1 MLATSLISIFAFALL
16 MGLMALGVMVQGKR
30 LAGSCGGDPDS
41 AHCGCSPEKKAA
53 CRAKHADEDGDDQ
66 EEDIFSGPA
75 LTEETL
81 ARPGEER
88 LIQLRTGRQ

>member
-1 MLATSLISIFAFALL
+1 MLATAIISICAFALL

-53 CRAKHADEDGDDQ
+53 CRAKHADD
-66 EEDIFSGPA
+66 EEEEHDIFSGPA

-88 LIQLRTGRQ
+88 LIQLRSGRQ